1 MAGIALARAGLKV
14 TILERAGVK
23 SRSGAVLQVDSGDI
37 DRTITAKVLRKLAS
51 GGIRSVEAWSSVQS
65 RLRAEAEAD
74 PRIDL
79 RYDTRV
85 QTVNQEDDSA
95 WVVTDKVETFC
106 GDILI
111 GADGH
116 RSTV

>member
-85 QTVNQEDDSA
+85 QTVNQDDDSA
-95 WVVTDKVETFC
+95 WVVTDKGETFC